1 MGGAL
6 FVPYED
12 VPYVRFQKFIIDR
25 NDDQYTMSVFNS
37 ERGRYL
43 KNVFLCD
50 AELMEMKTNKAA
62 KQLVKVITS
71 SGLQPLAS
79 IVSIVKATAMILES
93 YKAVGE
99 DADYLEMVL
108 KSTIGPARQE
118 VRETL
123 LPGLGKDG
131 TGN

>member
-1 MGGAL
+1 MNMAKKT
-6 FVPYED
+6 EQ
-12 VPYVRFQKFIIDR
+12 QK
-25 NDDQYTMSVFNS
+25 Y
-37 ERGRYL
+37 
-43 KNVFLCD
+43 

-71 SGLQPLAS
+71 SDLQPLAS
-79 IVSIVKATAMILES
+79 IVSIVKATAMLLES

>member
-1 MGGAL
+1 MAKKTEQEK
-6 FVPYED
+6 Y
-12 VPYVRFQKFIIDR
+12 
-25 NDDQYTMSVFNS
+25 
-37 ERGRYL
+37 
-43 KNVFLCD
+43 

-62 KQLVKVITS
+62 KQIVHVITS
-71 SGLQPLAS
+71 SGLNPTAS
-79 IVSIVKATAMILES
+79 IVSVVKATAILLES

>member
-1 MGGAL
+1 MANKT
-6 FVPYED
+6 EQ
-12 VPYVRFQKFIIDR
+12 QK
-25 NDDQYTMSVFNS
+25 Y
-37 ERGRYL
+37 
-43 KNVFLCD
+43 
-50 AELMEMKTNKAA
+50 AEMMEMKTNKAA
-62 KQLVKVITS
+62 KQLVGVITS

-79 IVSIVKATAMILES
+79 IVSIVKATAMLLES

-118 VRETL
+118 VRETI
-123 LPGLGKDG
+123 LPELGKDG

>member
-1 MGGAL
+1 MANKT
-6 FVPYED
+6 EQ
-12 VPYVRFQKFIIDR
+12 QK
-25 NDDQYTMSVFNS
+25 Y
-37 ERGRYL
+37 
-43 KNVFLCD
+43 

-79 IVSIVKATAMILES
+79 IVSFVKATAMILES

-118 VRETL
+118 VREKL

>member
-1 MGGAL
+1 MAKKTEQEK
-6 FVPYED
+6 Y
-12 VPYVRFQKFIIDR
+12 
-25 NDDQYTMSVFNS
+25 
-37 ERGRYL
+37 
-43 KNVFLCD
+43 

-62 KQLVKVITS
+62 KQIVSVITS
-71 SGLQPLAS
+71 SGLNPTAS
-79 IVSIVKATAMILES
+79 IVSIVKATAILLES

>member
-1 MGGAL
+1 MANKT
-6 FVPYED
+6 EQ
-12 VPYVRFQKFIIDR
+12 QK
-25 NDDQYTMSVFNS
+25 Y
-37 ERGRYL
+37 
-43 KNVFLCD
+43 

-99 DADYLEMVL
+99 DADYLEMIL
-108 KSTIGPARQE
+108 KTTIGPARQE
-118 VRETL
+118 VRETI

>member
-1 MGGAL
+1 MNMANKT
-6 FVPYED
+6 EQ
-12 VPYVRFQKFIIDR
+12 QK
-25 NDDQYTMSVFNS
+25 Y
-37 ERGRYL
+37 
-43 KNVFLCD
+43 
-50 AELMEMKTNKAA
+50 AEQMEMKTNKAA
-62 KQLVKVITS
+62 KQLVGVITS

-99 DADYLEMVL
+99 DADYLEIVL

-123 LPGLGKDG
+123 LPELGKDG

>member
-1 MGGAL
+1 MAKKTEQEK
-6 FVPYED
+6 Y
-12 VPYVRFQKFIIDR
+12 
-25 NDDQYTMSVFNS
+25 
-37 ERGRYL
+37 
-43 KNVFLCD
+43 

-62 KQLVKVITS
+62 KQIVHVITS
-71 SGLQPLAS
+71 SGLNPTAS
-79 IVSIVKATAMILES
+79 IVSIVKATAMLLES

-99 DADYLEMVL
+99 NADYLEMVL

-123 LPGLGKDG
+123 LPELGKDG

>member
-1 MGGAL
+1 MAKKT
-6 FVPYED
+6 E
-12 VPYVRFQKFIIDR
+12 QEKF
-25 NDDQYTMSVFNS
+25 
-37 ERGRYL
+37 
-43 KNVFLCD
+43 

-62 KQLVKVITS
+62 KQIVHVITT
-71 SGLQPLAS
+71 SGLNPTAS

-118 VRETL
+118 VRETI
-123 LPGLGKDG
+123 LPELGKDG